1 MIWTIA
7 EGKCLFFNRT
17 SPFSVSGPDYF
28 SALSFSQS
36 SFMPAEAHF

>member
-7 EGKCLFFNRT
+7 EGNAYFSIGL
-17 SPFSVSGPDYF
+17 SPFSVSDPDYF

-36 SFMPAEAHF
+36 SFMPAEAPF